1 MWTNIEVS
9 VYTRIFCFDRNPQFI
24 LKHCLE
30 ITKKIFVISRY
41 SLGIIET
48 MQRLNIVHEVLQAR

>member
-30 ITKKIFVISRY
+30 ITFFVISRY